1 MGEVWKYEFER
12 ASWDENRKK
21 EKNCLGNDNT
31 KAEVQML
38 AAKKVTERESNSNVQ
53 SGMTVGSTDAIHF
66 EVKKYC

>member
-53 SGMTVGSTDAIHF
+53 SGMTVGSTDTIHF